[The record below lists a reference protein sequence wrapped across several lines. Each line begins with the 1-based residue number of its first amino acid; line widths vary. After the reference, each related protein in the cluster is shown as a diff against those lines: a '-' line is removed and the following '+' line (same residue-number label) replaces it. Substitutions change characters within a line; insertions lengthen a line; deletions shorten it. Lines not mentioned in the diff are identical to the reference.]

1 MAVAKVKL
9 PSKPLEVVKPNYNL
23 KYLRFLVYGETGV
36 GKTVLCASAADVPQL
51 SPILFCDADLGT
63 MSISDRDIDVV
74 PIRGMD
80 DLINVNR
87 YVRGH
92 EGEYQTVIVD
102 GLTSLYYQM
111 IRQRLREPDR
121 TKNEDPY
128 VPSQRDYLHGTFRL
142 RVIIQAF
149 KTAPVNFLAT
159 ALVDVRQDE
168 FTDIRRVRPALSNK
182 LAQEVGAEF
191 DVVGHLSVR
200 AQMQTL
206 TRILQLEPYGGRG
219 AKNRSVYKLPAVLQ
233 NPTMT
238 TIYNGCILGILP
250 ELEKGVESL
259 ISAK

>member
-1 MAVAKVKL
+1 MATPKLKL
-9 PSKPLEVVKPNYNL
+9 PSRPLEIVKPDYNL

-36 GKTVLCASAADVPQL
+36 GKTVLCASAADVPDL
-51 SPILFCDADLGT
+51 APILFCDADLGT

-74 PIRGMD
+74 PIRSMN
-80 DLINVNR
+80 DLMNVNR

-92 EGEYQTVIVD
+92 EGEYKTVVID
-102 GLTSLYYQM
+102 GLTALYYLM
-111 IRQRLREPDR
+111 IRKRLREPDR

-142 RVIIQAF
+142 RVVIQMF
-149 KTAPVNFLAT
+149 KTAPINVLCT
-159 ALVDVRQDE
+159 ALVDVRTDE

-191 DVVGHLSVR
+191 DVVGHLSVKV
-200 AQMQTL
+200 QFQTL
-206 TRILQLEPYGGRG
+206 TRVLQLEPYGGRG
-219 AKNRSVYKLPAVLQ
+219 AKNRSVYKLPAVLS

-250 ELEKGVESL
+250 KPEKTP
-259 ISAK
+259 AKLTK